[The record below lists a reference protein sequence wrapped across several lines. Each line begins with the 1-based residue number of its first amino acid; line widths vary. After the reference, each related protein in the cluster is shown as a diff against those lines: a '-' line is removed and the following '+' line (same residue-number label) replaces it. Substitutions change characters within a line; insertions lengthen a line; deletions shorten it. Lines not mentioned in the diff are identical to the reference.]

1 MYKNI
6 LVGYDES
13 IYSKEALN
21 EASFWVKK
29 HGGKILIVHAV
40 FFNTE
45 EFSAVPEQI
54 EKRTEI
60 GKKICYMAK
69 ETLTTQGID
78 AESVICEGEPHD
90 VIIEIAKARAIDLIV
105 LGTYGRRGLK
115 RLLMGSVTSSV
126 IIDSP
131 CDILVVRKRRP
142 DTEGY
147 RNIVLPFDGSPYS
160 KKSLN
165 RAFEISRL
173 EGAEINVL
181 YVIPRYEE
189 MVEFF
194 KTDGIRKSLFAEAEK
209 ILSIAKNM
217 ADDKGVAIKTNISEG
232 NPSDEIIKFSEL
244 NKSDLIIMGPYGY
257 KGIDKAIIGST
268 TERVIASSIC
278 PVLCVR

>member
-1 MYKNI
+1 MYENI

-21 EASFWVKK
+21 EASLWIKR

-45 EFSAVPEQI
+45 EFSTVPEQM

-60 GKKICYMAK
+60 GRKICYMAK
-69 ETLTTQGID
+69 ESLTGQGIE
-78 AESVICEGEPHD
+78 AESLICEGEPHD
-90 VIIEIAKARAIDLIV
+90 VIIEIAKARAVDLIA

-131 CDILVVRKRRP
+131 CDVLVVKKRHPGAER
-142 DTEGY
+142 Y

-165 RAFEISRL
+165 RAFEISEL
-173 EGAEINVL
+173 EAAEINVL

-194 KTDGIRKSLFAEAEK
+194 KTSGIRKSLYAEAEK
-209 ILSIAKNM
+209 ILSVAKDM
-217 ADDKGVAIKTNISEG
+217 ANDKGVNIKTNISEG

-244 NKSDLIIMGPYGY
+244 IKSDLIIMGPYGY